1 MERLGRRRGVT
12 AQVLLI
18 GNCDAGKTSMR
29 SIIFANYE
37 GKDALPAIHCSEGR
51 KAVIGNL
58 YPFDRENHVIVSF
71 IRT

>member
-1 MERLGRRRGVT
+1 
-12 AQVLLI
+12 
-18 GNCDAGKTSMR
+18 MR

-37 GKDALPAIHCSEGR
+37 GKDVLPAIHCSEGR

-58 YPFDRENHVIVSF
+58 YPFDRENHVLVSF